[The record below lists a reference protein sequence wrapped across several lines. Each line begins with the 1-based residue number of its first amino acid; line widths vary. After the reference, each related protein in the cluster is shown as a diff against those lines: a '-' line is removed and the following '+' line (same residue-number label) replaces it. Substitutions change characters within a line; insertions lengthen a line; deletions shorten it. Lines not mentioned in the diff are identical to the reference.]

1 MYMKLFV
8 DHIEYVID
16 GITVII
22 LDVRYNTYLS
32 RSHER

>member
-16 GITVII
+16 GITVIMYDTI
-22 LDVRYNTYLS
+22 PIFLEAMSD
-32 RSHER
+32 EQ